1 MSQNAL
7 AKVMNGEKIPDS
19 QAKGALAA
27 AASKLKS
34 MGGRF
39 GRMKELGEHVAEAVI
54 ATAETQGTVFAAS
67 FAEGYFGEEKM
78 DLGPVDMRL
87 GGGLLV
93 GGYGV
98 YQAMNGKGGSHA
110 LAIGNGL
117 LATGIGRIGRH
128 AGKALAEKKA
138 APATPPPAQTPAPA
152 AAPAPATAGSPPA
165 IAADDIGEIARMVRM
180 TPGTEGESVEGRRH
194 RRPMRRRQDEDEEDV
209 SGRHRRAGRRFVR
222 DDD

>member
-1 MSQNAL
+1 MSTTAL
-7 AKVMNGEKIPDS
+7 NKVMNGEKISDS

-39 GRMKELGEHVAEAVI
+39 GRMKELGEQVAEAMI

-128 AGKALAEKKA
+128 AGKALAEKKTA
-138 APATPPPAQTPAPA
+138 GLTPPPAQAPA
-152 AAPAPATAGSPPA
+152 AAPPPATAGAPAQRA

-180 TPGTEGESVEGRRH
+180 TPGTEGDDVAGRRRAMAQ
-194 RRPMRRRQDEDEEDV
+194 RRP
-209 SGRHRRAGRRFVR
+209 GNRRFVR
-222 DDD
+222 DE